1 MGLSQL
7 NAEGVIWH
15 SSPTKSTAESQSATK
30 KYNLI
35 IEIRKNFYLKTAF
48 TINFLTAKAVSCFF
62 FMILYFCSALNETA
76 PLSTVSNL
84 D

>member
-1 MGLSQL
+1 MYFFIRHKSAFLEGGSGVAQL
-7 NAEGVIWH
+7 DAEGVIWH

-48 TINFLTAKAVSCFF
+48 TINS
-62 FMILYFCSALNETA
+62 
-76 PLSTVSNL
+76 
-84 D
+84 

>member
-7 NAEGVIWH
+7 DAEGVIWR
-15 SSPTKSTAESQSATK
+15 SSPYKGTAESQSATK

-48 TINFLTAKAVSCFF
+48 TINF
-62 FMILYFCSALNETA
+62 
-76 PLSTVSNL
+76 
-84 D
+84 